1 MLSPAGSDNTLKL
14 QYYVFLCLTSLVHN
28 MKEVTFKREM
38 IGNEGMVL
46 LDTVRRLN
54 RRGAVAHLLRLLR
67 KTHPADI
74 AWVFRHLTPVER
86 KKVFSVIAQTE
97 MVGEF
102 LSEVDQ
108 SIMLELVQDLTPKFM
123 VAVISEMASD
133 DVADLLEALPEEMAN
148 EIRQLMVKED
158 REEVDELLQYHP
170 ETAGGLMS
178 PDFLAL
184 DGELSAG
191 DAIKIV
197 QERSEEMEMSFYL
210 YITHGEGQL
219 AGVVSLRELLLHPP
233 YRQLKNIMNSN
244 VTSVT
249 TDTNQDEVAHV
260 ISQYN
265 ILAVPVVDSSY
276 ILVGIVTVDDIIDVI
291 REEATEDFLRMAG
304 AGKDSEILLKS
315 TMANAMTRAPWL
327 FASWIGGVMAMV
339 IITFFHDELQQV
351 LALAAFI
358 PIVIGMGGNI
368 ATQSSTII
376 IRGIAT
382 GRVNM
387 QELSKVIFKEMRV
400 GLILGTVYGLFLGV
414 LAFFGY
420 ADPSYLGLVVGLSV
434 LFVMTMAATVGTFV
448 PLILKRLNF
457 DAAVATGPF
466 VTTSIDILGVLVYFL
481 IAKSLLNL

>member
-1 MLSPAGSDNTLKL
+1 
-14 QYYVFLCLTSLVHN
+14 
-28 MKEVTFKREM
+28 MKEATFKREM

-46 LDTVRRLN
+46 LETIRRLN
-54 RRGAVAHLLRLLR
+54 RRGAVANLLKLLL
-67 KTHPADI
+67 KTHPADL
-74 AWVFRHLTPVER
+74 AWVFRHLSTVER
-86 KKVFSVIAQTE
+86 KKVFNVIAQTE
-97 MVGEF
+97 MVGSF

-108 SIMLELVQDLTPKFM
+108 AIMLELVQDLTPKFM

-148 EIRQLMVKED
+148 EIRELMVKED
-158 REEVDELLQYHP
+158 RDEVDDLLQYHP
-170 ETAGGLMS
+170 ESAGGLMS

-184 DGELSAG
+184 DEELSAG
-191 DAIKIV
+191 DAVKIV

-210 YITHGEGQL
+210 YITHGDEGQL
-219 AGVVSLRELLLHPP
+219 AGVISLRELLMHPP
-233 YRQLKNIMNSN
+233 YRQLKNIMNTN
-244 VTSVT
+244 VTSVS

-276 ILVGIVTVDDIIDVI
+276 KLVGIVTVDDIIDVI
-291 REEATEDFLRMAG
+291 REEASEDFLRMAG
-304 AGKDSEILLKS
+304 AGKDTEILLKS

-327 FASWIGGVMAMV
+327 FASWVGGVMAMF
-339 IITFFHDELQQV
+339 IITFFHDELQKV
-351 LALAAFI
+351 IALAAFI
-358 PIVIGMGGNI
+358 PVVIGMGGNI

-400 GLILGTVYGLFLGV
+400 GLILGAVYGLFLGI

-420 ADPSYLGLVVGLSV
+420 TETTYLGLVVGLSV
-434 LFVMTMAATVGTFV
+434 FFVMTMAATVGTFV

-457 DAAVATGPF
+457 DAAIATGPF
-466 VTTSIDILGVLVYFL
+466 VTTSIDILGVLAYFL
-481 IAKSLLNL
+481 IAKSLLSL

>member
-1 MLSPAGSDNTLKL
+1 
-14 QYYVFLCLTSLVHN
+14 
-28 MKEVTFKREM
+28 MKEATFKREM

-54 RRGAVAHLLRLLR
+54 RRGAVAHLLKLLR
-67 KTHPADI
+67 KTHPADM

-86 KKVFSVIAQTE
+86 KKVFNVIAQTE

-108 SIMLELVQDLTPKFM
+108 SIMLEMVQDLTPKFM

-184 DGELSAG
+184 DGELTAG

-197 QERSEEMEMSFYL
+197 QERSEETEMSFYL

-219 AGVVSLRELLLHPP
+219 TGVISLRELLLHPP

-265 ILAVPVVDSSY
+265 ILAVPVVDGSY
-276 ILVGIVTVDDIIDVI
+276 KLVGIVTVDDIIDVI

-327 FASWIGGVMAMV
+327 FASWVGGVMAMF

-387 QELSKVIFKEMRV
+387 QELSRVIFKEMRV
-400 GLILGTVYGLFLGV
+400 GLILGSVYGLFLGV

-420 ADPSYLGLVVGLSV
+420 ADPDYLGLVVGLSV
-434 LFVMTMAATVGTFV
+434 LLVMTMAATVGTFV

-466 VTTSIDILGVLVYFL
+466 VTTSIDILGVLAYFL
-481 IAKSLLNL
+481 IAKTLLNL

>member
-1 MLSPAGSDNTLKL
+1 
-14 QYYVFLCLTSLVHN
+14 
-28 MKEVTFKREM
+28 MKESTYKREM

-54 RRGAVAHLLRLLR
+54 RRGAVAHLLKLLQ
-67 KTHPADI
+67 KTHPADM
-74 AWVFRHLTPVER
+74 AWVFRHLSPAER
-86 KKVFSVIAQTE
+86 KKVFNIIAQTE
-97 MVGEF
+97 MVGDF

-108 SIMLELVQDLTPKFM
+108 AIMLELVQDLTPKFM

-148 EIRQLMVKED
+148 EIRQLMGKED

-178 PDFLAL
+178 PDFMAL

-191 DAIKIV
+191 DAIRIV

-210 YITHGEGQL
+210 YITHGDGQL

-233 YRQLKNIMNSN
+233 YRQLKNIMNTN

-265 ILAVPVVDSSY
+265 ILAVPVVDSNY
-276 ILVGIVTVDDIIDVI
+276 KLVGIVTVDDIIDVI

-304 AGKDSEILLKS
+304 VGKDSEILLKP
-315 TMANAMTRAPWL
+315 TLANALTRAPWL
-327 FASWIGGVMAMV
+327 FASWLGGIMSMV
-339 IITFFHDELQQV
+339 IITLFQGELQRV

-358 PIVIGMGGNI
+358 PIINGMGGNI

-382 GRVNM
+382 GRINM
-387 QELSKVIFKEMRV
+387 QEFSKVIFKEMRV
-400 GLILGTVYGLFLGV
+400 GLLLGAVYGLFLGI
-414 LAFFGY
+414 LAFFGF
-420 ADPSYLGLVVGLSV
+420 PQLRNLGLVVGIAIF
-434 LFVMTMAATVGTFV
+434 FVMTLAVTVGSFV

-457 DAAVATGPF
+457 DAAIATGPF
-466 VTTSIDILGVLVYFL
+466 VTTSIDILGVLTYFL
-481 IAKSLLNL
+481 IAKYLLHL

>member
-1 MLSPAGSDNTLKL
+1 MRES
-14 QYYVFLCLTSLVHN
+14 
-28 MKEVTFKREM
+28 TFKREM

-46 LDTVRRLN
+46 LDSVRRLN
-54 RRGAVAHLLRLLR
+54 RRGAVAHLLKLLL
-67 KTHPADI
+67 KTHPADM
-74 AWVFRHLTPVER
+74 AWVFRYLSPAER
-86 KKVFSVIAQTE
+86 KKVFNVIAQTE
-97 MVGEF
+97 MVGDF

-108 SIMLELVQDLTPKFM
+108 AILLEIVQDLTPKYL
-123 VAVISEMASD
+123 VAVITEMASD

-148 EIRQLMVKED
+148 EIRQLMLKED
-158 REEVDELLQYHP
+158 REEVDELMQYHP

-178 PDFLAL
+178 PDFMAL

-197 QERSEEMEMSFYL
+197 QERSEESEMSFYL
-210 YITHGEGQL
+210 YITHGEEGQL

-265 ILAVPVVDSSY
+265 ILAVPVVDSNY
-276 ILVGIVTVDDIIDVI
+276 NLVGIVTVDDIIDVI

-304 AGKDSEILLKS
+304 VGKDSEILLKP
-315 TMANAMTRAPWL
+315 TLANALTRAPWL
-327 FASWIGGVMAMV
+327 FASWLGGIMAML
-339 IITFFHDELQQV
+339 IITAFQSELQKV

-358 PIVIGMGGNI
+358 PIINGMGGNI

-387 QELSKVIFKEMRV
+387 QELSKVVFKEMRV
-400 GLILGTVYGLFLGV
+400 GLILGAVYGLFLGV
-414 LAFFGY
+414 LAFFGF
-420 ADPSYLGLVVGLSV
+420 SQFRNLGLVVGLAV
-434 LFVMTMAATVGTFV
+434 FFVMILAVTVGTLV
-448 PLILKRLNF
+448 PLMLKRLNF
-457 DAAVATGPF
+457 DAAIATGPF
-466 VTTSIDILGVLVYFL
+466 VTTSIDILGVLAYFS
-481 IAKSLLNL
+481 IAKFLLHI

>member
-1 MLSPAGSDNTLKL
+1 
-14 QYYVFLCLTSLVHN
+14 
-28 MKEVTFKREM
+28 MKEGKLKREM

-54 RRGAVAHLLRLLR
+54 RRGAVAHILKLLH
-67 KTHPADI
+67 KTHPADM

-86 KKVFSVIAQTE
+86 KKVFNVIAQTE
-97 MVGEF
+97 LIGEF

-123 VAVISEMASD
+123 VAVVSEMASD

-148 EIRQLMVKED
+148 EIRQLMGKED
-158 REEVDELLQYHP
+158 RDEVDELLQYHP

-178 PDFLAL
+178 PDFMAL
-184 DGELSAG
+184 DGELTAG

-219 AGVVSLRELLLHPP
+219 AGVISLRELLLHPP

-265 ILAVPVVDSSY
+265 ILAVPVVDSGY
-276 ILVGIVTVDDIIDVI
+276 KLVGIVTVDDIIDVI
-291 REEATEDFLRMAG
+291 REEATEDFLQMAG
-304 AGKDSEILLKS
+304 AGKDTEILLKP
-315 TMANAMTRAPWL
+315 TLANAMTRAPWL
-327 FASWIGGVMAMV
+327 FASWIGGIMAML
-339 IITFFHDELQQV
+339 IISFFNNELQKV

-358 PIVIGMGGNI
+358 PIINGMGGNI

-387 QELSKVIFKEMRV
+387 QELAKVVFKEMRV
-400 GLILGTVYGLFLGV
+400 GLLLGAVYGSFLGV

-420 ADPSYLGLVVGLSV
+420 AQYKNLGFVVGLAMF
-434 LFVMTMAATVGTFV
+434 FVMTLAVTVASFV

-457 DAAVATGPF
+457 DAAIATGPF
-466 VTTSIDILGVLVYFL
+466 VTTSIDILGVLTYFL
-481 IAKSLLNL
+481 IAKVLLHL

>member
-1 MLSPAGSDNTLKL
+1 
-14 QYYVFLCLTSLVHN
+14 
-28 MKEVTFKREM
+28 MKEATFKREM

-54 RRGAVAHLLRLLR
+54 RRGAVAHLLKLLL
-67 KTHPADI
+67 KTHPADM
-74 AWVFRHLTPVER
+74 AWVFRHLSPAER
-86 KKVFSVIAQTE
+86 KKVFNVIAQTE

-102 LSEVDQ
+102 LSEIDHA
-108 SIMLELVQDLTPKFM
+108 ILLELVQDLTPKFM

-210 YITHGEGQL
+210 YITHGEDQL
-219 AGVVSLRELLLHPP
+219 AGVISLRELLLHPP

-265 ILAVPVVDSSY
+265 ILAVPVVDNSY
-276 ILVGIVTVDDIIDVI
+276 KLVGIVTVDDIIDVI

-327 FASWIGGVMAMV
+327 FASWVGGVMAMF
-339 IITFFHDELQQV
+339 IITFFHDELQKV

-368 ATQSSTII
+368 ATQSSTIV

-387 QELSKVIFKEMRV
+387 QELSKVIYKEMRV

-420 ADPSYLGLVVGLSV
+420 AEPVFLGLAVGLSV

-466 VTTSIDILGVLVYFL
+466 VTTSIDILGVLAYFL

>member
-1 MLSPAGSDNTLKL
+1 
-14 QYYVFLCLTSLVHN
+14 
-28 MKEVTFKREM
+28 MKETTFKREM

-54 RRGAVAHLLRLLR
+54 RRGAVAHLLKLLL
-67 KTHPADI
+67 KTHPADM
-74 AWVFRHLTPVER
+74 AWVFRHLAPEDR
-86 KKVFSVIAQTE
+86 KKVFNIITQTE

-102 LSEVDQ
+102 LSEVDEA
-108 SIMLELVQDLTPKFM
+108 IMLDLVEDLTPKFM
-123 VAVISEMASD
+123 VAVMSEMASD
-133 DVADLLEALPEEMAN
+133 DVADLLEALPEEKAN

-178 PDFLAL
+178 PDFMAL

-197 QERSEEMEMSFYL
+197 QERSEESEMSFYL

-219 AGVVSLRELLLHPP
+219 AGVISLRELLLHPP
-233 YRQLKNIMNSN
+233 YRQLKNIMNST
-244 VTSVT
+244 VTSVA
-249 TDTNQDEVAHV
+249 TDTDQEEVAHV

-265 ILAVPVVDSSY
+265 ILAVPVVDSNY
-276 ILVGIVTVDDIIDVI
+276 KLVGIVTVDDIIDVI

-315 TMANAMTRAPWL
+315 TLDNAMTRAPWL
-327 FASWIGGVMAMV
+327 FASWIGGVMAML
-339 IITFFHDELQQV
+339 IIAYFHDELQKV

-358 PIVIGMGGNI
+358 PVVIGMGGNI

-387 QELSKVIFKEMRV
+387 QELSKVVFKEMRV

-420 ADPSYLGLVVGLSV
+420 AETQYLGLVVGISV

-448 PLILKRLNF
+448 PLILKRLDF
-457 DAAVATGPF
+457 DAAIATGPF
-466 VTTSIDILGVLVYFL
+466 VTTSIDILGVLAYFL

>member
-1 MLSPAGSDNTLKL
+1 
-14 QYYVFLCLTSLVHN
+14 
-28 MKEVTFKREM
+28 MKEATFKREM

-54 RRGAVAHLLRLLR
+54 RRGAVAHLLKLLL
-67 KTHPADI
+67 KTHPADM
-74 AWVFRHLTPVER
+74 AWVFRHLSPAER
-86 KKVFSVIAQTE
+86 KKVFNVIAQTE

-108 SIMLELVQDLTPKFM
+108 AILLEIVQDLTPKFM

-158 REEVDELLQYHP
+158 REEVDELMQYHP

-178 PDFLAL
+178 PDFMAL

-197 QERSEEMEMSFYL
+197 QERSEESEMSFYL

-219 AGVVSLRELLLHPP
+219 AGVISLRELLLHPP

-244 VTSVT
+244 VTSVN

-265 ILAVPVVDSSY
+265 ILAVPVVDSNY
-276 ILVGIVTVDDIIDVI
+276 KLVGIVTVDDIIDVI

-315 TMANAMTRAPWL
+315 TVANAITRAPWL
-327 FASWIGGVMAMV
+327 FASWVGGVMAML
-339 IITFFHDELQQV
+339 IITLFQSELQKV

-358 PIVIGMGGNI
+358 PIINGMGGNI

-387 QELSKVIFKEMRV
+387 NEFARVVFKEMRV
-400 GLILGTVYGLFLGV
+400 GLILGAVYGLFLGL
-414 LAFFGY
+414 LAFFGFGQFKN
-420 ADPSYLGLVVGLSV
+420 LGLVVGMAV
-434 LFVMTMAATVGTFV
+434 FFVMILAATVGSFV

-457 DAAVATGPF
+457 DAAIATGPF
-466 VTTSIDILGVLVYFL
+466 VTTSIDILGVLAYFL
-481 IAKSLLNL
+481 IAKSLLHL

>member
-1 MLSPAGSDNTLKL
+1 
-14 QYYVFLCLTSLVHN
+14 
-28 MKEVTFKREM
+28 MKEATFKREM

-46 LDTVRRLN
+46 LETIRRLN
-54 RRGAVAHLLRLLR
+54 RRGAVANLLKLLL
-67 KTHPADI
+67 KTHPADL
-74 AWVFRHLTPVER
+74 AWVFRHLSTVER
-86 KKVFSVIAQTE
+86 KKVFNVIAQTE
-97 MVGEF
+97 MVGGF

-108 SIMLELVQDLTPKFM
+108 AIMLELVQDLTPKFM

-148 EIRQLMVKED
+148 EIRELMVKED
-158 REEVDELLQYHP
+158 RDEVDDLLQYHP
-170 ETAGGLMS
+170 ESAGGLMS

-184 DGELSAG
+184 DEELSAG
-191 DAIKIV
+191 DAVKIV

-210 YITHGEGQL
+210 YIIHGDEGQL
-219 AGVVSLRELLLHPP
+219 AGVISLRELLMHPP
-233 YRQLKNIMNSN
+233 YRQLKNIMNTN
-244 VTSVT
+244 VTAVS

-276 ILVGIVTVDDIIDVI
+276 KLVGIVTVDDIIDVI
-291 REEATEDFLRMAG
+291 REEASEDFLRMAG
-304 AGKDSEILLKS
+304 AGKDTEILLKS

-327 FASWIGGVMAMV
+327 FASWVGGVMAMF
-339 IITFFHDELQQV
+339 IITFFHDELQKV
-351 LALAAFI
+351 IALAAFI
-358 PIVIGMGGNI
+358 PVVIGMGGNI

-400 GLILGTVYGLFLGV
+400 GLILGAVYGLFLGI

-420 ADPSYLGLVVGLSV
+420 TEPSYLGLVVGLSV
-434 LFVMTMAATVGTFV
+434 FFVMTMSATVGTFV

-466 VTTSIDILGVLVYFL
+466 VTTSIDILGVLAYFL
-481 IAKSLLNL
+481 IAKSLLSL

>member
-1 MLSPAGSDNTLKL
+1 MRES
-14 QYYVFLCLTSLVHN
+14 
-28 MKEVTFKREM
+28 TFKREM

-46 LDTVRRLN
+46 LDSVRRLN
-54 RRGAVAHLLRLLR
+54 RRGAVAHLLKLLL
-67 KTHPADI
+67 KTHPADM
-74 AWVFRHLTPVER
+74 AWVFRYLSPAER
-86 KKVFSVIAQTE
+86 KKVFNVIAQTE
-97 MVGEF
+97 MVGDF

-108 SIMLELVQDLTPKFM
+108 AILLEIVQDLTPKYL
-123 VAVISEMASD
+123 VAVITEMASD

-148 EIRQLMVKED
+148 EIRQLMLKED
-158 REEVDELLQYHP
+158 REEVDELMQYHP

-178 PDFLAL
+178 PDFMAL

-197 QERSEEMEMSFYL
+197 QERSEESEMSFYL
-210 YITHGEGQL
+210 YITHGEEGQL

-265 ILAVPVVDSSY
+265 ILAVPVVDSNY
-276 ILVGIVTVDDIIDVI
+276 NLVGIVTVDDIIDVI

-304 AGKDSEILLKS
+304 VGKDSEILLKP
-315 TMANAMTRAPWL
+315 TLANALTRAPWL
-327 FASWIGGVMAMV
+327 FASWLGGIMAML
-339 IITFFHDELQQV
+339 IITAFQSELQKV

-358 PIVIGMGGNI
+358 PIINGMGGNI

-387 QELSKVIFKEMRV
+387 QELSKVVFKEMRV
-400 GLILGTVYGLFLGV
+400 GLILGAVYGLFLGI
-414 LAFFGY
+414 LAFFGF
-420 ADPSYLGLVVGLSV
+420 SQFRNLGLVVGLAV
-434 LFVMTMAATVGTFV
+434 FFVMILAVTVGTLV
-448 PLILKRLNF
+448 PLMLKRLNF
-457 DAAVATGPF
+457 DAAIATGPF
-466 VTTSIDILGVLVYFL
+466 VTTSIDILGVLAYFS
-481 IAKSLLNL
+481 IAKFLLHI

>member
-1 MLSPAGSDNTLKL
+1 
-14 QYYVFLCLTSLVHN
+14 
-28 MKEVTFKREM
+28 MKEATFKREM

-54 RRGAVAHLLRLLR
+54 RRGAVAHLLKLLR
-67 KTHPADI
+67 KTHPADM

-86 KKVFSVIAQTE
+86 KKVFNVIAQTE

-210 YITHGEGQL
+210 YITHGEDQL
-219 AGVVSLRELLLHPP
+219 AGVISLRELLLHPP

-265 ILAVPVVDSSY
+265 ILAVPVVDNSY
-276 ILVGIVTVDDIIDVI
+276 KLVGIVTVDDIIDVI

-327 FASWIGGVMAMV
+327 FASWVGGVMAMF
-339 IITFFHDELQQV
+339 IITFFHDELQKV

-368 ATQSSTII
+368 ATQSSTIV

-420 ADPSYLGLVVGLSV
+420 AEPVFLGLVVGLSV

-466 VTTSIDILGVLVYFL
+466 VTTSIDILGVLAYFL

>member
-1 MLSPAGSDNTLKL
+1 
-14 QYYVFLCLTSLVHN
+14 
-28 MKEVTFKREM
+28 MKEATFKREL

-46 LDTVRRLN
+46 LETIRRLN
-54 RRGAVAHLLRLLR
+54 RRGAVANLLKLLL
-67 KTHPADI
+67 KTHPADL
-74 AWVFRHLTPVER
+74 AWVFRHLSTVER
-86 KKVFSVIAQTE
+86 KKVFNVIAQTE
-97 MVGEF
+97 MVGSF

-108 SIMLELVQDLTPKFM
+108 AIMLELVQDLTPKFM

-148 EIRQLMVKED
+148 EIRELMVKED
-158 REEVDELLQYHP
+158 RDEVDDLLQYHP
-170 ETAGGLMS
+170 ESAGGLMS

-184 DGELSAG
+184 DEELSAG
-191 DAIKIV
+191 DAVKIV

-210 YITHGEGQL
+210 YIIHGDEGQL
-219 AGVVSLRELLLHPP
+219 AGVISLRELLMHPP
-233 YRQLKNIMNSN
+233 YRQLKNIMNTN
-244 VTSVT
+244 VTSVG

-276 ILVGIVTVDDIIDVI
+276 KLVGIVTVDDIIDVI
-291 REEATEDFLRMAG
+291 REEASEDFLRMAG
-304 AGKDSEILLKS
+304 AGKDTEILLKS

-327 FASWIGGVMAMV
+327 FASWVGGVMAMF
-339 IITFFHDELQQV
+339 IITFFHDELQKV
-351 LALAAFI
+351 IALAAFI
-358 PIVIGMGGNI
+358 PVVIGMGGNI

-400 GLILGTVYGLFLGV
+400 GLILGAVYGLFLGI

-420 ADPSYLGLVVGLSV
+420 AETTYLGLVVGLSV
-434 LFVMTMAATVGTFV
+434 FFVMTMAATVGTFV

-457 DAAVATGPF
+457 DAAIATGPF
-466 VTTSIDILGVLVYFL
+466 VTTSIDILGVLAYFL
-481 IAKSLLNL
+481 IAKSLLSL

>member
-1 MLSPAGSDNTLKL
+1 
-14 QYYVFLCLTSLVHN
+14 
-28 MKEVTFKREM
+28 MKEATFKREM

-46 LDTVRRLN
+46 FDTVRRLN
-54 RRGAVAHLLRLLR
+54 RRGAVAHLLKLLD

-74 AWVFRHLTPVER
+74 AWVFRHLSPAER
-86 KKVFSVIAQTE
+86 KKVFNIIAQTE
-97 MVGEF
+97 KVGGF
-102 LSEVDQ
+102 LSEVDEA
-108 SIMLELVQDLTPKFM
+108 IMLELVQDMTPKFM

-133 DVADLLEALPEEMAN
+133 DVADMLEAIPEDMAN

-184 DGELSAG
+184 DEELSAG

-210 YITHGEGQL
+210 YITHGEDGQL
-219 AGVVSLRELLLHPP
+219 AGVISLRELILHPP

-265 ILAVPVVDSSY
+265 ILAVSVVDNNY
-276 ILVGIVTVDDIIDVI
+276 NLVGIVTVDDIIDVI

-327 FASWIGGVMAMV
+327 FASWIGGVMAMF
-339 IITFFHDELQQV
+339 IIAFFHDELQKV

-387 QELSKVIFKEMRV
+387 QELSKIIFKEMRV
-400 GLILGTVYGLFLGV
+400 GMILGTVYGLFLGV

-420 ADPSYLGLVVGLSV
+420 AEHSYLGLVVGLSV
-434 LFVMTMAATVGTFV
+434 LFVMTLAATVGTFV

-466 VTTSIDILGVLVYFL
+466 VTTSIDILGVLAYFL

>member
-1 MLSPAGSDNTLKL
+1 
-14 QYYVFLCLTSLVHN
+14 
-28 MKEVTFKREM
+28 MKEGKLKREM

-54 RRGAVAHLLRLLR
+54 RRGAVAHILKLLH
-67 KTHPADI
+67 KTHPADM
-74 AWVFRHLTPVER
+74 AWVFRHLTPIER

-97 MVGEF
+97 LIGEF

-123 VAVISEMASD
+123 VAVVSEMASD

-148 EIRQLMVKED
+148 EIRQLMGKED
-158 REEVDELLQYHP
+158 RDEVDELLQYHP

-178 PDFLAL
+178 PDFMAL
-184 DGELSAG
+184 DGELTAG

-219 AGVVSLRELLLHPP
+219 AGVISLRELLLHPP

-265 ILAVPVVDSSY
+265 ILAVPVVDSGY
-276 ILVGIVTVDDIIDVI
+276 KLVGIVTVDDIIDVI
-291 REEATEDFLRMAG
+291 REEATEDFLQMAG
-304 AGKDSEILLKS
+304 AGKDTEILLKP
-315 TMANAMTRAPWL
+315 TLANAMTRAPWL
-327 FASWIGGVMAMV
+327 FASWIGGIMAML
-339 IITFFHDELQQV
+339 IISFFNNELQKV

-358 PIVIGMGGNI
+358 PIINGMGGNI

-387 QELSKVIFKEMRV
+387 QELAKVVFKEMRV
-400 GLILGTVYGLFLGV
+400 GLLLGAVYGSFLGV

-420 ADPSYLGLVVGLSV
+420 AQYKNLGFVVGLAMF
-434 LFVMTMAATVGTFV
+434 FVMTLAVTVASFV

-457 DAAVATGPF
+457 DAAIATGPF
-466 VTTSIDILGVLVYFL
+466 VTTSIDILGVLTYFL
-481 IAKSLLNL
+481 IAKVLLHL